1 MGRRGDYPGLMGLC
15 PTNLVI
21 GGKMD
26 RLPELWRST
35 PKAHRSVITA
45 ICTTMTSKWTFEE
58 IYNKV
63 AESGIQD
70 DDDILA
76 TTRALLEIRDKRRG
90 YQD

>member
-1 MGRRGDYPGLMGLC
+1 
-15 PTNLVI
+15 
-21 GGKMD
+21 MD
-26 RLPELWRST
+26 TLPELWRST
-35 PKAHRSVITA
+35 PKAHKSVILA

-63 AESGIQD
+63 AESGIED

-76 TTRALLEIRDKRRG
+76 TTRALVRIRDERRA